1 MDSQAWAFLFTA
13 KWRTF
18 NVYREVYNYVIISL
32 IIVGNLL
39 TLIALVRCRHLHV
52 QRNWLIG
59 SLCLADI
66 MVAVTCA
73 VTMFLTG
80 RDVWDLRVT
89 AMNVAFF
96 ISFFH
101 VLIIAADRFIAIT
114 VPLRYFTIVTKRSI
128 IVMIAIAWLV
138 PALVLIPVY
147 EVTSL
152 QGQMTNGR
160 YYVNLAHR
168 VVNIIMSILLI
179 GTIVVLYGKIL
190 KETRSHV
197 RRINMVKPITN
208 TELCETQWTSQTRV
222 QRASNQE
229 TLQTRNQGISKEEV
243 PQARNQ
249 KTSNQE
255 MPGASNQELPK
266 QEMPDTINQATSNQE
281 TKGTRK
287 QGTSNQVVP
296 GARNQRTSNQVTPG
310 VRNQGTSNQVAPGA
324 RKQIISNQVTPGARN
339 QRTSNQG
346 APQASK
352 KGTRL
357 ILTLVITMRRL
368 VRCRHLHVQRN
379 WLIGSL
385 CLADIMVAVTSMM
398 YGYLYENDVWDWRVT
413 AMNVA
418 FFISFFHVI
427 IIAADRFIAITVPL
441 RYFTI
446 VTKRSIVMMIA
457 IAWILPALVLIPL
470 YEVTLLQG
478 QMTNGRYYVHYT
490 HHVVSIVSSMLL
502 ITIAALYGKILKETR
517 SHVRKINNMVQPMNN
532 TERSE
537 TQARKRGISNQDTPP
552 SLNQGTSNQN
562 MPHNSNQGTSN
573 QEAPRAR
580 HQETHNQRAPPDMKK
595 GTRLIL
601 TLLLSVNILVYSIF
615 SYSFRRAYKEL
626 LCCLCSRTK

>member
-18 NVYREVYNYVIISL
+18 NVYRDVYNYVLISL

-66 MVAVTCA
+66 VVAVTCA
-73 VTMFLTG
+73 VTTLLTG

-96 ISFFH
+96 ISLFH
-101 VLIIAADRFIAIT
+101 VIIIAADRFIAIT

-128 IVMIAIAWLV
+128 IMMIVIAWLV

-160 YYVNLAHR
+160 YYVHLANH

-208 TELCETQWTSQTRV
+208 TELCETKWTSETRT

-229 TLQTRNQGISKEEV
+229 TLQTRNQGISKEEE

-255 MPGASNQELPK
+255 MPGASNQGLPN
-266 QEMPDTINQATSNQE
+266 QEIPQTKNQATSTQE
-281 TKGTRK
+281 TKVTWK
-287 QGTSNQVVP
+287 QGTSNQVAP
-296 GARNQRTSNQVTPG
+296 GARNQITSNQVAPG

-324 RKQIISNQVTPGARN
+324 RNQGTSNQVAPGARNQITSNQVAPGARNQITSNQVAPGVRNQITSNQVAPGARNQITSNQVAPGARNQITSNQVAPGVRNQITSNQVAPGTRNQITSNQVTPGARN
-339 QRTSNQG
+339 QGISKQG

-357 ILTLVITMRRL
+357 ILTLVITISTFNAPYAIVSYFL
-368 VRCRHLHVQRN
+368 LFGN
-379 WLIGSL
+379 LTPE
-385 CLADIMVAVTSMM
+385 TS
-398 YGYLYENDVWDWRVT
+398 Y
-413 AMNVA
+413 
-418 FFISFFHVI
+418 
-427 IIAADRFIAITVPL
+427 
-441 RYFTI
+441 YFA
-446 VTKRSIVMMIA
+446 A
-457 IAWILPALVLIPL
+457 IAFQF
-470 YEVTLLQG
+470 LL
-478 QMTNGRYYVHYT
+478 
-490 HHVVSIVSSMLL
+490 
-502 ITIAALYGKILKETR
+502 A
-517 SHVRKINNMVQPMNN
+517 
-532 TERSE
+532 
-537 TQARKRGISNQDTPP
+537 
-552 SLNQGTSNQN
+552 
-562 MPHNSNQGTSN
+562 NS
-573 QEAPRAR
+573 A
-580 HQETHNQRAPPDMKK
+580 
-595 GTRLIL
+595 
-601 TLLLSVNILVYSIF
+601 VNILVYAVF
-615 SYSFRRAYKEL
+615 SCSFRKAYKEL
-626 LCCLCSRTK
+626 MCCLCRGNPK